1 MIIQQQGVVM
11 KTLLS
16 VAVALGLSMSACARA
31 GSLVDLKIV
40 DRDSGAV
47 LTPHVSEGKYFVAGI
62 PGHRYGVQM
71 RNRTGARVLAVVSVD
86 GVNVVSGATASLDQ
100 DGYVLDPYQFTEID
114 GWRKS
119 MSEVADFN
127 FTALSR
133 SYAAKT
139 GRPDNVGVIGVAVF
153 REKTPEWRERTDKI
167 AAQPS
172 YAEPQ
177 RERAQSPASV
187 PPPAARDSA
196 AAGAAKSQVD
206 TRSANS
212 AMAKPMQS
220 ESLGTGH
227 GQREES
233 IISYTRFE
241 RESST
246 PNEIDS
252 VWYDSY
258 NNLIARG
265 IIDVPHRE
273 PTPFPNSFV
282 PDPAG

>member
-1 MIIQQQGVVM
+1 M

-16 VAVALGLSMSACARA
+16 VAVALGLSVSACARA
-31 GSLVDLKIV
+31 GSLVDLKII

-47 LTPHVSEGKYFVAGI
+47 LTPHYSEGRYYVAGI

-86 GVNVVSGATASLDQ
+86 GVNAISGATASPDQ
-100 DGYVLDPYQFTEID
+100 EGYVLDPYQFTEID

-127 FTALSR
+127 FTSLGN

-139 GRPDNVGVIGVAVF
+139 GRPNNVGVIGVAVF
-153 REKTPEWRERTDKI
+153 REKQLAWREREDKI
-167 AAQPS
+167 SHQPMNS
-172 YAEPQ
+172 EP
-177 RERAQSPASV
+177 ERATAQTPVPA
-187 PPPAARDSA
+187 PPEAPAAAAARDEAPPAA
-196 AAGAAKSQVD
+196 AKSERLETHTV
-206 TRSANS
+206 TGSNIRRIAT
-212 AMAKPMQS
+212 

-227 GQREES
+227 GAREES
-233 IISYTRFE
+233 IISYTKFE

-246 PNEIDS
+246 PNELDS

-258 NNLIARG
+258 NNLVARG
-265 IIDVPHRE
+265 IIDVPRHE
-273 PTPFPNSFV
+273 PQPFPNSFV

>member
-1 MIIQQQGVVM
+1 M

-16 VAVALGLSMSACARA
+16 VAVALGLSISAFARA
-31 GSLVDLKIV
+31 GSLIDLKIV

-47 LTPHVSEGKYFVAGI
+47 LTPHYSEGKYYVAGI

-71 RNRTGARVLAVVSVD
+71 RNRTNARVLAVVSVD
-86 GVNVVSGATASLDQ
+86 GVNAISGATASPDQ

-127 FTALSR
+127 FTSLSR

-139 GRPDNVGVIGVAVF
+139 GRPENVGVIGVAVF
-153 REKTPEWRERTDKI
+153 REKAVWREHVDKI
-167 AAQPS
+167 AAQPTYS
-172 YAEPQ
+172 EAQ
-177 RERAQSPASV
+177 RERAQTPASA
-187 PPPAARDSA
+187 PAPSARDSA
-196 AAGAAKSQVD
+196 SAGAAKSEMD
-206 TRSANS
+206 TRLAGN
-212 AMAKPMQS
+212 AVAKPS

-227 GQREES
+227 GAREES
-233 IISYTRFE
+233 IISYTHFE
-241 RESST
+241 RESSS

-258 NNLIARG
+258 NNLVARG
-265 IIDVPHRE
+265 IIDVPSHRE

>member
-1 MIIQQQGVVM
+1 M

-16 VAVALGLSMSACARA
+16 VAVALGLSVSACARA

-47 LTPHVSEGKYFVAGI
+47 LTPHYSEGKYYVAGI

-71 RNRTGARVLAVVSVD
+71 RNRTGTRVLAVVSVD
-86 GVNVVSGATASLDQ
+86 GVNAISGATASPDQ

-127 FTALSR
+127 FTSLGR

-153 REKTPEWRERTDKI
+153 REKATWRERAM
-167 AAQPS
+167 AAQDRYSQP
-172 YAEPQ
+172 E
-177 RERAQSPASV
+177 RERAQSPAAE
-187 PPPAARDSA
+187 PPPMARDA
-196 AAGAAKSQVD
+196 APAGAAKSEAD
-206 TRSANS
+206 TRSAGS
-212 AMAKPMQS
+212 AMAKAMPMPS
-220 ESLGTGH
+220 ETLGTGH
-227 GQREES
+227 GAREES
-233 IISYTRFE
+233 IISYTKFE

-258 NNLIARG
+258 NNLVARG
-265 IIDVPHRE
+265 IIDVPPRHE

-282 PDPAG
+282 PDPAS

>member
-1 MIIQQQGVVM
+1 M

-16 VAVALGLSMSACARA
+16 VAVALGLSVSVCARA
-31 GSLVDLKIV
+31 GSLVDLKII

-47 LTPHVSEGKYFVAGI
+47 LTPHYSEGKYYVAGI
-62 PGHRYGVQM
+62 PGHRYGVQL
-71 RNRTGARVLAVVSVD
+71 RNRIGARVLAVMSVD
-86 GVNVVSGATASLDQ
+86 GVNVVSGATASPDQ

-119 MSEVADFN
+119 MNEVADFN
-127 FTALSR
+127 FTSLSR

-153 REKTPEWRERTDKI
+153 REKPPVVRERADKI
-167 AAQPS
+167 TQPG
-172 YAEPQ
+172 YAEPL
-177 RERAQSPASV
+177 RERAQTPASE
-187 PPPAARDSA
+187 PAPAARDSA
-196 AAGAAKSQVD
+196 MAGAAKSEVD

-212 AMAKPMQS
+212 AMAKPT

-233 IISYTRFE
+233 VISYTHFE

-258 NNLIARG
+258 SNLVSRG
-265 IIDVPHRE
+265 IIEVPHRE

>member
-1 MIIQQQGVVM
+1 M

-16 VAVALGLSMSACARA
+16 VAVALSLSVSACARA
-31 GSLVDLKIV
+31 GSLVDLKII
-40 DRDSGAV
+40 DRNSGAV
-47 LTPHVSEGKYFVAGI
+47 LTPHYSEGKYYVAGI

-71 RNRTGARVLAVVSVD
+71 RNRTAARVLAVVSVD
-86 GVNVVSGATASLDQ
+86 GVNAISGATASPDQ

-127 FTALSR
+127 FTSLGN

-139 GRPDNVGVIGVAVF
+139 GRPNNVGVIGVAVF
-153 REKTPEWRERTDKI
+153 REKLPAWREREDKI
-167 AAQPS
+167 SHKPA
-172 YAEPQ
+172 YAEP
-177 RERAQSPASV
+177 ERATAQTPPAEPTSA
-187 PPPAARDSA
+187 PAPSAARDA
-196 AAGAAKSQVD
+196 APAGAAKSEQLE
-206 TRSANS
+206 TRTVTGSNIRRIAI
-212 AMAKPMQS
+212 

-227 GQREES
+227 GAREES
-233 IISYTRFE
+233 IISYTQFE
-241 RESST
+241 RESSS

-258 NNLIARG
+258 GNLVSRG
-265 IIDVPHRE
+265 IIEVPHRE
-273 PTPFPNSFV
+273 PQPFPNSFV

>member
-1 MIIQQQGVVM
+1 M

-16 VAVALGLSMSACARA
+16 VAVALGLSVSAFARA

-47 LTPHVSEGKYFVAGI
+47 LNAHYSEGKYYVAGI

-86 GVNVVSGATASLDQ
+86 GVNVVSGATASPDQ

-127 FTALSR
+127 FTSLSR

-153 REKTPEWRERTDKI
+153 REKRVVRERADKI
-167 AAQPS
+167 AAQPAYS
-172 YAEPQ
+172 EPQ
-177 RERAQSPASV
+177 RERAQSPASEA
-187 PPPAARDSA
+187 PPSALDSA
-196 AAGAAKSQVD
+196 AAGAAKSEMD
-206 TRSANS
+206 MRRADN
-212 AMAKPMQS
+212 AMAKPT

-227 GQREES
+227 GAREES
-233 IISYTRFE
+233 IISYTHFE
-241 RESST
+241 RESSL

-258 NNLIARG
+258 NNLVARG
-265 IIDVPHRE
+265 IIDMHRE

>member
-1 MIIQQQGVVM
+1 MVM

-16 VAVALGLSMSACARA
+16 VAVALGLSVSAVARA
-31 GSLVDLKIV
+31 GSLVDLKVI

-47 LTPHVSEGKYFVAGI
+47 LTPHYSEGKYYIAGI

-86 GVNVVSGATASLDQ
+86 GVNAISGATASPDQ

-119 MSEVADFN
+119 MNEVADFN
-127 FTALSR
+127 FTSLGR

-153 REKTPEWRERTDKI
+153 REKPPVRYEYTDKI
-167 AAQPS
+167 ARKDRDYPP
-172 YAEPQ
+172 E
-177 RERAQSPASV
+177 RERAQSPASA
-187 PPPAARDSA
+187 PPPAALDSA
-196 AAGAAKSQVD
+196 VAGAAKAEVD

-212 AMAKPMQS
+212 AMAKPMPS

-233 IISYTRFE
+233 VISYTHFE

-258 NNLIARG
+258 SNLVARG
-265 IIDVPHRE
+265 IIDMPHRE

-282 PDPAG
+282 PDPAR

>member
-1 MIIQQQGVVM
+1 M

-16 VAVALGLSMSACARA
+16 VAVTLGLSLSACAQA
-31 GSLVDLKIV
+31 GSLVDLKVV

-47 LTPHVSEGKYFVAGI
+47 LTPHYSEGKYYVAGI

-86 GVNVVSGATASLDQ
+86 GVNAVSGATASPDQ

-127 FTALSR
+127 FTSLGR

-139 GRPDNVGVIGVAVF
+139 GRPENVGVIGVAVF
-153 REKTPEWRERTDKI
+153 REKAPVWREAKDKV
-167 AAQPS
+167 AAQSS
-172 YAEPQ
+172 YSEPQ
-177 RERAQSPASV
+177 RERADVPASAPV
-187 PPPAARDSA
+187 PAARDSA
-196 AAGAAKSQVD
+196 MAGAAKSEVD
-206 TRSANS
+206 TRSANN
-212 AMAKPMQS
+212 AMAKPMPA

-233 IISYTRFE
+233 LISYTHFE

-258 NNLIARG
+258 NNLVARG